1 LEDDI
6 ASAMAGIRVLVLIPD
21 STRKR
26 KGSMARASDPG
37 VADALPAA
45 DLARLVALRKKVA
58 TAAELPL
65 ASDIDPASKGKVDLM
80 PAYLRYDGNMYRYI
94 PREAWE
100 SRAAGVEVAIVS
112 ALYGLVLSRE
122 PIRVYGFSMA
132 EDVPDLGT
140 LHGWWRENGL
150 PGLLASFIR
159 SARVERVVDLLSL
172 EYRKAVD
179 GYREG
184 LKVPVEAI
192 DFPGLGRASQPR
204 RGMAVAGVLV
214 GKR

>member
-1 LEDDI
+1 
-6 ASAMAGIRVLVLIPD
+6 MAGPKVLVLIPD

-26 KGSMARASDPG
+26 KGSMAGAAGPGVSDSLPASDLTALATLRRTVASAAKLDPG
-37 VADALPAA
+37 P
-45 DLARLVALRKKVA
+45 
-58 TAAELPL
+58 
-65 ASDIDPASKGKVDLM
+65 DIDPASKGKADLM
-80 PAYLRYDGNMYRYI
+80 PAHLRYDGNMYRHI

-132 EDVPDLGT
+132 ENLPGLGP

-150 PGLLASFIR
+150 PSLLASLVKGMP
-159 SARVERVVDLLSL
+159 AERVVDLLSL

-179 GYREG
+179 GYRESIT
-184 LKVPVEAI
+184 VPVEAI

-204 RGMAVAGVLV
+204 RGEAVTDILRGTR
-214 GKR
+214 G

>member
-1 LEDDI
+1 
-6 ASAMAGIRVLVLIPD
+6 MAGVEILVLIPD

-26 KGSMARASDPG
+26 KGSITGALGPA
-37 VADALPAA
+37 VADSLPAVDFA
-45 DLARLVALRKKVA
+45 TLVGLRKKVA
-58 TAAELPL
+58 ATAKL
-65 ASDIDPASKGKVDLM
+65 AVGPDIDPASTNKVEVM
-80 PAYLRYDGNMYRYI
+80 PAYLRYDGNMYRRI

-122 PIRVYGFSMA
+122 PIRAYGFSMA
-132 EDVPDLGT
+132 EDAPGLGT

-150 PGLLASFIR
+150 RAILASLVK
-159 SARVERVVDLLSL
+159 ATQAERIVDLLSL

-179 GYREG
+179 GYRDSV
-184 LKVPVEAI
+184 KVPVEAI

-204 RGMAVAGVLV
+204 RGEAVADILS
-214 GKR
+214 GKPQGHPKEST

>member
-1 LEDDI
+1 MP
-6 ASAMAGIRVLVLIPD
+6 AIRVLVLIPD

-26 KGSMARASDPG
+26 RGSIAGVSGPSAGDSLPPG
-37 VADALPAA
+37 
-45 DLARLVALRKKVA
+45 DLARLVERRTEVA
-58 TAAELPL
+58 EAAKLLPGP
-65 ASDIDPASKGKVDLM
+65 DIDPSAKGKTELM

-94 PREAWE
+94 PQEAWE
-100 SRAAGVEVAIVS
+100 RRMAGVEVAIVS

-132 EDVPDLGT
+132 ENLPGLGA
-140 LHGWWRENGL
+140 LHGWWREGGL
-150 PGLLASFIR
+150 PAILASLVK
-159 SARVERVVDLLSL
+159 SARPERIVDLLSL

-179 GYREG
+179 GYRGSIE
-184 LKVPVEAI
+184 VPVDAI

-204 RGMAVAGVLV
+204 RGEAVAEALL